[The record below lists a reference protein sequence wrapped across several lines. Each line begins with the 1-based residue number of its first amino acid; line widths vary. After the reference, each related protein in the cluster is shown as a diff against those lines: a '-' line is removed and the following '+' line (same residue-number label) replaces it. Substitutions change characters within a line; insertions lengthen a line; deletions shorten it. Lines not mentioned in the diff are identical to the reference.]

1 MVDYANTS
9 KIVLLMSTHNFMII
23 LFYETLFVI
32 TKLLAILAFNNN
44 CINQIK
50 YIYRKKDLG
59 PSIQK

>member
-9 KIVLLMSTHNFMII
+9 KIVLLMSSHNFMII
-23 LFYETLFVI
+23 LYKTLFVI

>member
-23 LFYETLFVI
+23 LFYETLFV
-32 TKLLAILAFNNN
+32 TKLLAVLAFNNN